1 MIVVTGGLGF
11 IGNELVRQLHAK
23 GEQVAIID
31 NENRIAPHLEDIA
44 AVPVYK
50 IDITDNV
57 AVDRVLAELKPS
69 LIYHL
74 AAIHYIPECNAYSER
89 TLRVN
94 VEGTLSLLNAA
105 VKHSCAHFIMASTG
119 AVYGDSPK
127 HLNEGDTIAPVDI
140 YGLSKWFAE
149 DLCRSKSAEM
159 HITICRLFNNI
170 GLRETNAHIL
180 PEIINQLK
188 TGTRILQLGN
198 TSPIRDYIATQD
210 TATALIQLGVIKNN
224 SNAYEVY
231 NLATGKGASVNE
243 LIEIMADLLGEK
255 IMIETDPTRFRK
267 ADKEVQLADI
277 SKLKEAL
284 NWEPQHALKN
294 VVAELMKF
302 EGLID

>member
-11 IGNELVRQLHAK
+11 IGNELVRQLQAK
-23 GEQVAIID
+23 GEQVVIID
-31 NENRIAPHLEDIA
+31 NENRVAPHLEDII

-57 AVDRVLAELKPS
+57 AVDLVFAELKPR
-69 LIYHL
+69 LVYHL
-74 AAIHYIPECNAYSER
+74 AAIHYIPECNLYPER

-94 VEGTLSLLNAA
+94 VEGTLSVLNAA
-105 VKHSCAHFIMASTG
+105 VKYECAHFIMASTG

-127 HLNEGDTIAPVDI
+127 QLNELDAIAPVDI

-149 DLCRSKSAEM
+149 DLCRSKSAGM
-159 HITICRLFNNI
+159 QITICRLFNNI

-188 TGTRILQLGN
+188 TGTRVLQLGN
-198 TSPIRDYIATQD
+198 TSPIRDYISTQD
-210 TATALIQLGVIKNN
+210 TAAVLIQLSSIKN
-224 SNAYEVY
+224 SSCQVY
-231 NLATGKGASVNE
+231 NVASGKGASVNE
-243 LIEIMADLLGEK
+243 LIDLMANLLGEK
-255 IMIETDPTRFRK
+255 IKIETDATRFRK

-284 NWEPQHALKN
+284 NWEPQHTLKS

-302 EGLID
+302 EGLIH